1 MNEKNEQMNKKN
13 GKKEKHSEKKL
24 DPNFRLRM
32 RAPEG
37 TTDVT
42 SGQRP
47 PLWWILRNFRLR
59 MRRTYFRSRD
69 VTSGQ
74 MVQFPITQIILR
86 PLSALSL
93 DEGLNSP
100 CD

>member
-1 MNEKNEQMNKKN
+1 MNEKNEQMNKKM
-13 GKKEKHSEKKL
+13 EKKKNIREKNWI
-24 DPNFRLRM
+24 PNFRLRM

-59 MRRTYFRSRD
+59 MRRTYFTSRD

-74 MVQFPITQIILR
+74 MVQFPITRIILR